1 MIVGVP
7 REIKRDE
14 ARVGATPAWVH
25 SLVEAGH
32 RVLVETGAGL
42 GSGYP
47 DDAFREAGADLVAD
61 HGAVFAGAELVLKV
75 KEPIASEY
83 DLLHPGL
90 ALFCFL
96 HLAAQPALAAALLEH
111 RVAAIAYETVQA
123 PDGTL
128 PLLAPMSEVAGR
140 MAVQAGAHY
149 LERPHGGKGKLLGG
163 VPGVLPCEVVVIGGG
178 TVGTNA
184 AQIALGMGA
193 HVTILDTNVDRL
205 RFLSEIL
212 GGNRSTLMSNL
223 ANVGDS
229 VGKADLLVGA
239 VLVPGARAPRLVS
252 AAMVDSMAPGSV
264 VVDVAIDQGGC
275 IETSRPTTHSDPVFR
290 VGEVVHYCVTNMPGA
305 VPHTSTQALCNVTM
319 PYALKLA
326 SQGIE
331 RVAATDSR
339 LARGVNCF
347 AGRVTH
353 QAVAEALNETF
364 TPLDDLLAAPAHGR
378 L

>member
-1 MIVGVP
+1 VIVGIP

-32 RVLVETGAGL
+32 RVLVEAGAGL
-42 GSGYP
+42 GSGYR

-61 HGAVFAGAELVLKV
+61 HGAVFANAELVLKV
-75 KEPIASEY
+75 KEPVPSEY
-83 DLLHPGL
+83 ELLHPGL

-96 HLAAQPALAAALLEH
+96 HLAAEPALAAALLQH
-111 RVAAIAYETVQA
+111 RVSAIAYETVQA
-123 PDGTL
+123 ADGTL

-163 VPGVLPCEVVVIGGG
+163 VPGVLPCDVVVIGGG

-212 GGNRSTLMSNL
+212 SGSRATLMSNVG
-223 ANVGDS
+223 NVSDA
-229 VGKADLLVGA
+229 VHKADLLVGA
-239 VLVPGARAPRLVS
+239 VLVPGARAPRVVT
-252 AAMVDSMAPGSV
+252 AAMVGSMAPGSV

-275 IETSRPTTHSDPVFR
+275 IATSRPTTHSDPIFR
-290 VGEVVHYCVTNMPGA
+290 VGEVVHYGVTNMPGA

-319 PYALKLA
+319 PYALKIA
-326 SQGIE
+326 NHGVE
-331 RVAATDSR
+331 RAVVADAR

-353 QAVAEALNETF
+353 QAVAEALTETF
-364 TPLDDLLAAPAHGR
+364 TPLDDLLAVAAHGR
-378 L
+378 P